1 MADDKKDDSFDLTQF
16 YQIFF
21 EEAGENLEQMEQQL
35 LSLDLETVDDEEL
48 NAIFRCAHSIKGG
61 AATFG
66 FEDVAELTHQ
76 MESLLDK
83 LRRHELAPTM
93 PMVDVLL
100 ESSDALKALL
110 GRHQGITDQV
120 PETSGL
126 VQRIRVLATGAA
138 PAPAAA
144 APAPATASPP
154 PPPPPPAPPPPPPPP
169 APAAAP
175 PGGMPAATAPGA
187 LRHLTVVLG
196 PLPDMTLADNIKELF
211 RDIEGLGTILGERTE
226 GGQRFYDISTT
237 SSNDDLLD
245 LFAFHVSKDQIALRD
260 TAAAAAPA
268 PATAPVSAPPL
279 APAISTDRPEHSA
292 DIIEQGYGLF
302 AGAPGSPVA
311 ATASDSAGS
320 SVPNADMEQG
330 YGLFP
335 GAPGN
340 PHTPAS
346 HAASVVGLVDSA
358 DGAGTAGGG
367 VTPVAGAA
375 GAAGGAAA
383 RAKPGV
389 AAATEASTLR
399 VSVSKI
405 DQLINQVGELVIT
418 QAMLAQLSNQLD
430 ASVNQHL
437 LAGLADLE
445 RNTRDLQESVMSIR
459 MIPMSVVFSRFPR
472 MLRDL
477 AGKLG
482 KKVELITHGE
492 ATELDKGLIEK
503 ITDPLTHLIRNS
515 CDHGIELPAE
525 RAAKGKPET
534 GTITLSAAHNGGSIL
549 IEVRDDGKGLSRQK
563 LIEKARSK
571 GIEAHDDMP
580 DQDVWQLIFAP
591 GFSTAE
597 VVTDVSGRGVGMDVV
612 KKNIASLGGTVELD
626 SVEGVGMSVKVRLP
640 LTLAIMDGMSV
651 RVADE
656 VYILPLSSVV
666 ESFQA
671 KAGDINTVAQ
681 DAQLVKVR
689 DEYMPVI
696 EVDKLF
702 QVPRA
707 GGVND
712 ANSIMVVIESD
723 GVRVALMVDELLGQQ
738 QVVIKNLES
747 NYKKVPNVSGATIL
761 GDGSVALILDTSSLA
776 RRVR

>member
-1 MADDKKDDSFDLTQF
+1 MADDKNDGFDLTQF

-35 LSLDLETVDDEEL
+35 LNLDLETVDDEEL

-83 LRRHELAPTM
+83 LRRHELTPTA

-100 ESSDALKALL
+100 ESSDALKGLL
-110 GRHQGITDQV
+110 ARHQGLGGEP

-126 VQRIRVLATGAA
+126 VQRIRVLASGGQ
-138 PAPAAA
+138 PAA
-144 APAPATASPP
+144 APAPV
-154 PPPPPPAPPPPPPPP
+154 PAPPPPPPPAAALAP
-169 APAAAP
+169 TAGGMPAAAP
-175 PGGMPAATAPGA
+175 PGARRQ
-187 LRHLTVVLG
+187 LRAVIG
-196 PLPDMTLADNIKELF
+196 PLDHPEQADAIKELF
-211 RDIEGLGTILGERTE
+211 RDIEGLGTITGESQDN
-226 GGQRFYDISTT
+226 GCKVYDIDTT
-237 SSNDDLLD
+237 STDDDLLD
-245 LFAFHVSKDQIALRD
+245 LFAFHVAKDKIALNPAGA
-260 TAAAAAPA
+260 TAPA
-268 PATAPVSAPPL
+268 PAAAPVHDA
-279 APAISTDRPEHSA
+279 AGAIDHSH

-311 ATASDSAGS
+311 STVKSASGAPMPAEDL
-320 SVPNADMEQG
+320 VQG

-340 PHTPAS
+340 PLTPQAHADIVHS
-346 HAASVVGLVDSA
+346 ESGVTTAMAASSA
-358 DGAGTAGGG
+358 APAESKARETAK
-367 VTPVAGAA
+367 
-375 GAAGGAAA
+375 AA
-383 RAKPGV
+383 R
-389 AAATEASTLR
+389 TASTAQLETTTLR

-418 QAMLAQLSNQLD
+418 QAMLAQNSRALD
-430 ASVNQHL
+430 ATLNQQL

-515 CDHGIELPAE
+515 CDHGVELPDVRVAS
-525 RAAKGKPET
+525 GKPET
-534 GTITLSAAHNGGSIL
+534 GTITLSAAHQGGSIL
-549 IEVRDDGKGLSRQK
+549 IEVRDDGKGLNRQK

-571 GIEAHDDMP
+571 GIPVTDDMP

-612 KKNIASLGGTVELD
+612 KKNIAALGGSVELD
-626 SVEGVGMSVKVRLP
+626 SSEGFGMSVKVRLP
-640 LTLAIMDGMSV
+640 LTLAIMDGMTV
-651 RVADE
+651 RVAEE

-666 ESFQA
+666 ESFQVEA
-671 KAGDINTVAQ
+671 KDINTVAQ
-681 DAQLVKVR
+681 NAQLVKVR

-696 EVDKLF
+696 DIDRVF
-702 QVPRA
+702 SVPRQA
-707 GGVND
+707 GD
-712 ANSIMVVIESD
+712 TSANSIMVVIEAD
-723 GVRVALMVDELLGQQ
+723 GTRVALMVDELLGQQ

-747 NYKKVPNVSGATIL
+747 NYKKVRYVSGATIL
-761 GDGSVALILDTSSLA
+761 GDGSVSLILDTSSLVRRA
-776 RRVR
+776 RQ